1 MSFRN
6 KYLRCVFLK
15 TETHC
20 CSCLT
25 NLTES
30 QEIITVL
37 AREIYLELAG
47 GGGLIILMP
56 SLSPDSAPQT
66 RVQAKL
72 LIIQSLGSHPNIINS
87 QLWDNDTT
95 SFNLHRPD
103 TELSEATLLHDMSNE
118 YQEGVFV
125 RLSFNTFWLRFVFYG
140 RRPDILSVGYQDLTM
155 PWIQMTW
162 DPPMSQRLQIQRN
175 DLCCCL
181 CALCVLR

>member
-30 QEIITVL
+30 QEIITVRL
-37 AREIYLELAG
+37 VREIYLELAG

-56 SLSPDSAPQT
+56 SLSPGSAPQT

-72 LIIQSLGSHPNIINS
+72 LIIHSL
-87 QLWDNDTT
+87 
-95 SFNLHRPD
+95 R
-103 TELSEATLLHDMSNE
+103 
-118 YQEGVFV
+118 
-125 RLSFNTFWLRFVFYG
+125 
-140 RRPDILSVGYQDLTM
+140 
-155 PWIQMTW
+155 
-162 DPPMSQRLQIQRN
+162 
-175 DLCCCL
+175 
-181 CALCVLR
+181 

>member
-37 AREIYLELAG
+37 LFVEIYLELAG

-56 SLSPDSAPQT
+56 GLSPDSAPQT

-72 LIIQSLGSHPNIINS
+72 LIIHQQPRV
-87 QLWDNDTT
+87 T
-95 SFNLHRPD
+95 SKYHK
-103 TELSEATLLHDMSNE
+103 
-118 YQEGVFV
+118 
-125 RLSFNTFWLRFVFYG
+125 
-140 RRPDILSVGYQDLTM
+140 
-155 PWIQMTW
+155 
-162 DPPMSQRLQIQRN
+162 
-175 DLCCCL
+175 
-181 CALCVLR
+181 

>member
-37 AREIYLELAG
+37 VREIYLELAG

-56 SLSPDSAPQT
+56 SLSPGSAPQT

-72 LIIQSLGSHPNIINS
+72 LIIHSLRSTSNIVNR
-87 QLWDNDTT
+87 QLG
-95 SFNLHRPD
+95 
-103 TELSEATLLHDMSNE
+103 
-118 YQEGVFV
+118 Q
-125 RLSFNTFWLRFVFYG
+125 
-140 RRPDILSVGYQDLTM
+140 
-155 PWIQMTW
+155 
-162 DPPMSQRLQIQRN
+162 
-175 DLCCCL
+175 
-181 CALCVLR
+181 

>member
-37 AREIYLELAG
+37 VREIYLELAG

-56 SLSPDSAPQT
+56 SLSPGSAPQT

-72 LIIQSLGSHPNIINS
+72 LIIHSLGSVPNIVNS
-87 QLWDNDTT
+87 QSRDNDTT
-95 SFNLHRPD
+95 SCDFSRPV
-103 TELSEATLLHDMSNE
+103 TELMTEAT
-118 YQEGVFV
+118 
-125 RLSFNTFWLRFVFYG
+125 
-140 RRPDILSVGYQDLTM
+140 
-155 PWIQMTW
+155 
-162 DPPMSQRLQIQRN
+162 
-175 DLCCCL
+175 
-181 CALCVLR
+181 